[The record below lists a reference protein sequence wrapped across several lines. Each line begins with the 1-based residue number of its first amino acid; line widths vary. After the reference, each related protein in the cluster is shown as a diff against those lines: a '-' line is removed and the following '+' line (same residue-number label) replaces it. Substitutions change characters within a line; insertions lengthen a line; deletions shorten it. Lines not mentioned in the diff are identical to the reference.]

1 MSTATPNWV
10 TFEGVS
16 FSEESF
22 SRVWLLALAAYGVGD
37 VVTTIALVWFSP
49 FHVEANPVIAAAI
62 AAFGGGGFLALKL
75 LVFYG
80 CIGVSVWG
88 GVQDD
93 DPVLFYAPPLVL
105 GLFGL
110 FATVHNIN
118 LLL

>member
-1 MSTATPNWV
+1 MSTATADWV

-16 FSEESF
+16 FSPETF
-22 SRVWLLALAAYGVGD
+22 SRTWLAALAAYGVGD

-49 FHVEANPVIAAAI
+49 LHVEANPVIAAAI

-75 LVFYG
+75 LSFYA

-88 GVQDD
+88 GVRDD
-93 DPVLFYAPPLVL
+93 DPFLFYAPPVVLVV
-105 GLFGL
+105 FGL
-110 FATVHNIN
+110 FTTAHNVS